1 MINEFEFYHG
11 VAFARM
17 LHTSQRELNIK
28 PYSPSDN
35 AAYVVNG
42 SIGIYIKYSSKR
54 LSPWRFSFQPRH
66 RDKIIEMKK
75 AVGAVFVLLVCND
88 DGIVILTFEEF
99 TQIIGGAS
107 GGTEWVSATRNRRQ
121 MYSIKGSDGKLGFK
135 VGKDEFAEKLFC
147 EASGVSVT
155 GLDGGPEESPVKQ

>member
-17 LHTSQRELNIK
+17 LHVVQKELAIK

-54 LSPWRFSFQPRH
+54 LSPWRFSFQQRH
-66 RDKIIEMKK
+66 RDRIMEIEKDI
-75 AVGAVFVLLVCND
+75 GGVFVLLICND
-88 DGIVILTFEEF
+88 DGVVILTFDEF
-99 TQIIGGAS
+99 KQVLNQETH
-107 GGTEWVSATRNRRQ
+107 GGTEWISATRNRRQ

-135 VGKDEFAEKLFC
+135 VGKDEFLEKLFKSR
-147 EASGVSVT
+147 A
-155 GLDGGPEESPVKQ
+155 L